1 MAVRGLW
8 AMAAT
13 MALILFPFAG
23 ILVHAGVDH
32 HLLWSDST
40 PGTIFT
46 FSLGDNLVNFISV
59 PSKSIRSGNG
69 AVKKQSSSSNSSFFF
84 FFNHI
89 PTMLPLLPSPFV
101 ALGVIIALVVVF
113 EDPNQVITNNTPD
126 GFLFVSALHH
136 INCNTSEPFSIETGA
151 LTVIPLTDTQTR
163 FIISERADLCR
174 DGLKWQVNV
183 RDPVQEAN
191 EAP

>member
-23 ILVHAGVDH
+23 VLVHAGVDH

-46 FSLGDNLVNFISV
+46 FSLGDNLV
-59 PSKSIRSGNG
+59 
-69 AVKKQSSSSNSSFFF
+69 
-84 FFNHI
+84 
-89 PTMLPLLPSPFV
+89 
-101 ALGVIIALVVVF
+101 
-113 EDPNQVITNNTPD
+113 ITNNTPD

-136 INCNTSEPFSIETGA
+136 INCNTSEPFSVETGA

-163 FIISERADLCR
+163 FIISEWADLCR
-174 DGLKWQVNV
+174 DDLKWQVNV